1 MKYTIPTYKLKA
13 VCKKLEDLNKRIDGM
28 EGQRIE
34 YTVGISYQKPV
45 QDVNENDK
53 EITRL
58 VDVVDIELINP
69 VVSLNGWS
77 FLAVIEHNK
86 NGNMV
91 MKKLYDVEIPE
102 QYWNS
107 DTYCE
112 HCNVDR
118 YRKNTYLVYRADTKE
133 IHQVGSTC
141 LTVYLGFDASLMMA
155 HAMFLNNLSDMMN
168 REHTRMCRRA
178 VEVQELDRFL
188 KKTIVWVNKL
198 GYVSAKKARENN
210 ASPKVDEYGNGLYLT
225 ATGVDVWGLKYCK
238 EKTPEW
244 IVEGLN
250 DEHIDEKYNQII
262 EWVKGQEPNT
272 DYIRNIK
279 TLVERG
285 FVTNKTATTAASIV
299 GVWYAKQHENDKKEP
314 KKISNHV
321 GEIRKRMDFD
331 MVLKTATPFES
342 TFGASTC
349 YRFETEEGNIIVWF
363 TGSVNLEV
371 GKRYVGKGTVTKH
384 DEYNGIKQTIIN
396 RAKLNVVE

>member
-1 MKYTIPTYKLKA
+1 
-13 VCKKLEDLNKRIDGM
+13 
-28 EGQRIE
+28 
-34 YTVGISYQKPV
+34 
-45 QDVNENDK
+45 
-53 EITRL
+53 
-58 VDVVDIELINP
+58 
-69 VVSLNGWS
+69 
-77 FLAVIEHNK
+77 
-86 NGNMV
+86 
-91 MKKLYDVEIPE
+91 
-102 QYWNS
+102 
-107 DTYCE
+107 
-112 HCNVDR
+112 
-118 YRKNTYLVYRADTKE
+118 
-133 IHQVGSTC
+133 
-141 LTVYLGFDASLMMA
+141 
-155 HAMFLNNLSDMMN
+155 
-168 REHTRMCRRA
+168 MCRRA

-188 KKTIVWVNKL
+188 KETIVWVNKL